1 MIGIENKYNGVGK
14 MNSNF
19 KDIKEVFELTAKSEI
34 IKSNLS
40 FDQNYMYALTKE
52 NAKKSRN
59 LIENDSKYGESSY
72 KKYYKYLGKKLKDYS
87 KEEIKTIL
95 KEIAS
100 SNSTRTSN
108 INIDILSDYI
118 FNNKKNFLLNL
129 ESGNVEIIDEISSID
144 GFIRKEKSFASKVCA
159 YLCELE
165 FKKSNF
171 AVNDSVVRTI
181 LPYYLNYFEIAKI
194 TSKKLGS
201 CPYTE
206 FIDYL
211 DRIKNKLKEDLT
223 FEEIDN
229 IIWYCYKND
238 SVRIA
243 VATALSKR

>member
-19 KDIKEVFELTAKSEI
+19 DIKEVFELTAKSEI

-40 FDQNYMYALTKE
+40 LDENYMYALTKE
-52 NAKKSRN
+52 NAEKAHS
-59 LIENDSKYGESSY
+59 LIKNDSKYGESSY
-72 KKYYKYLGKKLKDYS
+72 KKYYEKLDKKLEDYS

-100 SNSTRTSN
+100 SNSTHTSN

-118 FNNKKNFLLNL
+118 FNNKKNFLFKL
-129 ESGNVEIIDEISSID
+129 ESGNAEIVDEISFID
-144 GFIRKEKSFASKVCA
+144 GFIRREKSFASKVCA

-165 FKKSNF
+165 FNKSNF

-181 LPYYLNYFEIAKI
+181 LPYYLNNFGIAKT
-194 TSKKLGS
+194 TSKKLENCS
-201 CPYTE
+201 YKE
-206 FIDYL
+206 FVGYIDK
-211 DRIKNKLKEDLT
+211 IKEGLS

-229 IIWYCYKND
+229 ILWYCYKDD

-243 VATALSKR
+243 IATALSKR

>member
-1 MIGIENKYNGVGK
+1 M
-14 MNSNF
+14 NF
-19 KDIKEVFELTAKSEI
+19 KDVNLIEEIFGLTTLKSIKTA
-34 IKSNLS
+34 NLQS
-40 FDQNYMYALTKE
+40 DENYMYALTKE

-59 LIENDSKYGESSY
+59 LIESDSKYGESSY
-72 KKYYKYLGKKLKDYS
+72 KKYYKNLGKKLEDYT

-100 SNSTRTSN
+100 SNSTHTSN

-118 FNNKKNFLLNL
+118 FNNKKNFLFKL
-129 ESGNVEIIDEISSID
+129 ESGNAELVDEISFID
-144 GFIRKEKSFASKVCA
+144 GFIRREKSFASKVCS

-181 LPYYLNYFEIAKI
+181 LPYYLNYFGIAKT
-194 TSKKLGS
+194 TSKKLENCSYKKFVG
-201 CPYTE
+201 Y
-206 FIDYL
+206 IDK
-211 DRIKNKLKEDLT
+211 IKNKLKEDLS

-229 IIWYCYKND
+229 ILWYCYKDD

-243 VATALSKR
+243 IATALSKR